1 MVPRLLKGIM
11 GYFKISWV
19 PGLGL
24 GLRVWGFYIFALKLL
39 CSVLEPLCLCFGVC
53 GFALEPLCRR
63 FGVCLCSFGRV
74 ILGLNKHMDCEM
86 KRRGSC
92 SGGRDREKEYVTPV
106 IATTP
111 SKRGRPRKDPL
122 SFVNTNPTSTLN
134 TPLRRSTRLKN

>member
-19 PGLGL
+19 LGL
-24 GLRVWGFYIFALKLL
+24 GFRVWGFYIFALKLL
-39 CSVLEPLCLCFGVC
+39 CSV
-53 GFALEPLCRR
+53 LEPLCRR